1 MKIESERSS
10 FDDLIDEVNL
20 SEVEKSAAKAEFR
33 KAELIRDMF
42 LRILVPAGA
51 ITLIAWAAVHLV

>member
-1 MKIESERSS
+1 MKIESETSS
-10 FDDLIDEVNL
+10 FDDLIDKVNL

-33 KAELIRDMF
+33 KAELVRDIF

-51 ITLIAWAAVHLV
+51 ITSIVWAAVQLV